1 MTMTFHVFEQHI
13 SPTGNCGGGWVAST
27 TSCGTSCAA
36 TNNGSLEWSKAE
48 RLQAFTSSDFKAVH
62 RLGVVLI
69 KGVVV
74 PMFFP
79 PHKVSQPA
87 QLAATEPVASGR
99 TEPDAAGKASGAEGG
114 RPDGRGASHCNGQI
128 SGTTGAE
135 ENGWRADSAASTGNL
150 SVRWKVTHFVTG
162 M

>member
-62 RLGVVLI
+62 RLGVVL
-69 KGVVV
+69 KGSRC
-74 PMFFP
+74 
-79 PHKVSQPA
+79 PHVLSAPQGESA
-87 QLAATEPVASGR
+87 STARSHWASGSGR
-99 TEPDAAGKASGAEGG
+99 AEPDAAGKASGAQGG